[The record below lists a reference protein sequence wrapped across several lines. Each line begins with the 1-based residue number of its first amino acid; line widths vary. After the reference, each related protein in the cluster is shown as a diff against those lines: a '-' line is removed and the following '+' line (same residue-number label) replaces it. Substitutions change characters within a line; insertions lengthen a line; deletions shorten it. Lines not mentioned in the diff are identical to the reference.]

1 MGSRGGAA
9 ASDPLTMALS
19 RTLLPALAACGGMLL
34 AHPQDGDSK
43 ALEAALQRQQE
54 VLERVEARLDAL
66 ESYARAQA
74 SAEEAFVA
82 ATRAAR
88 EAGFAAGINP
98 HSRELL
104 LEAWAARAAAAAKGL
119 PGAPSQPSPPAEGRR
134 PRRRD

>member
-1 MGSRGGAA
+1 
-9 ASDPLTMALS
+9 
-19 RTLLPALAACGGMLL
+19 MLL
-34 AHPQDGDSK
+34 AQPQDGATK
-43 ALEAALQRQQE
+43 ALEAVIQRQQE
-54 VLERVEARLDAL
+54 TLERVEARLGAL

-74 SAEEAFVA
+74 SAEEAFVT

-98 HSRELL
+98 RSRELL

-119 PGAPSQPSPPAEGRR
+119 PGAPEPSAPEEGRR

>member
-1 MGSRGGAA
+1 MGSRPGSG

-34 AHPQDGDSK
+34 AQPQDGATK
-43 ALEAALQRQQE
+43 ALEAVIQRQQE
-54 VLERVEARLDAL
+54 TLARVKARLGAL

-74 SAEEAFVA
+74 SAEEAFVT

-119 PGAPSQPSPPAEGRR
+119 PGAPEPSAPEEGRR